1 MAVLIGMSE
10 EMKGRSFHIDGD
22 TVTIGRAPAN
32 TVVIEHPGVSGLHCR
47 LTREGD
53 TYRLADLGSTNGT
66 RVNGKEIREALL
78 NPRDLIQLG
87 TIEFLFETEGVEVP
101 SPDAHPVLTPPA
113 AVVETRGPPTTP
125 ISFGSISPYGPRQK
139 DSWAIWYVVIALL
152 AVLAL
157 LGVMYVVW
165 TLFLA

>member
-10 EMKGRSFHIDGD
+10 EMKGRSFAIDGD

-32 TVVIEHPGVSGLHCR
+32 TVIIEHPAVSGLHCQ

-53 TYRLADLGSTNGT
+53 SYRLKDMGSTNGT
-66 RVNGKEIREALL
+66 RVNGKEIQDVLL
-78 NPRDLIQLG
+78 NPRDLVQLG
-87 TIEFLFETEGVEVP
+87 TIEFLFETSGVMTATE
-101 SPDAHPVLTPPA
+101 AHPVLTAPA

-125 ISFGSISPYGPRQK
+125 ISFGSISPYGPRHK
-139 DSWAIWYVVIALL
+139 DSWAIWYFVIALL

-157 LGVMYVVW
+157 LGVGYVVW
-165 TLFLA
+165 TLFLS